1 METIKKLEKEI
12 EESSTMENTDVE
24 EAKLQTLKEV
34 EKLINEIFYYETKDG
49 MIPIVSV
56 DKVEE
61 FKQKISGF
69 ETGANKNG

>member
-34 EKLINEIFYYETKDG
+34 EKLINEIFYYETRDG
-49 MIPIVSV
+49 MIPIISI

-61 FKQKISGF
+61 FQQKISGF
-69 ETGANKNG
+69 ETKVKKNG